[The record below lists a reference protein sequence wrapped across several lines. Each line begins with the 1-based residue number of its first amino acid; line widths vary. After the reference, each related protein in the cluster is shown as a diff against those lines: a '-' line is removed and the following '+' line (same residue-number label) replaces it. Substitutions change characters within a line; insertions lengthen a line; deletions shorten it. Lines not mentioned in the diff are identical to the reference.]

1 MNLLKRSTD
10 IVHCDDTISCLF
22 NDKVIDFSPS
32 DLFTLQILFKELAM
46 DATEYGTQTAMREM
60 YEAFS
65 AAYNLWEDKRR
76 EINE

>member
-10 IVHCDDTISCLF
+10 IVHDGDTISCLF

-32 DLFTLQILFKELAM
+32 DLFTLRMLFKGLAM
-46 DATEYGTQTAMREM
+46 DATDYGTQTVMRDM

-65 AAYNLWEDKRR
+65 IAYKLWEDKKG
-76 EINE
+76 EING